1 MIGCNHTRDGKNKI
15 VFLFHK
21 NNSTVLTAKKGF
33 YKSYIYKDRDNNI
46 LGRSNTKMNDEEIR
60 KEIDDIIEEELNL
73 LVDKFDYNISTIQM
87 FVIIIEYFFR
97 RMNYYLQQM
106 HWQDWT

>member
-1 MIGCNHTRDGKNKI
+1 MGLVVTIQEMERNKI

-60 KEIDDIIEEELNL
+60 NEESFVFLIRYDTEE
-73 LVDKFDYNISTIQM
+73 TILYARNANG
-87 FVIIIEYFFR
+87 FCFHSHHI
-97 RMNYYLQQM
+97 
-106 HWQDWT
+106 